1 MTENKD
7 PRPAAPLNPRLAAMP
22 ARAQAQVRLN
32 EAGQR
37 ARAAGLTLYDLGVG
51 DPKEPTPAFIRQALL
66 DNVPAVSQYPSSFGS
81 DELRR
86 TIAAYLQRVF
96 GVALDSDRE
105 IFVSAGSKEAIFHL
119 PLALLDPSS
128 ERRGVLYPDPGYPS
142 YEAGTYVAG
151 GEAMPVRLDAAN
163 GFLLEPWA
171 LPAEVVRRARI
182 LWINYPHNPTGAI
195 ADRAYLERVVRW
207 AEAHDIVLCADECYV
222 ELAGAGRATSVLE
235 ITRTNVLVFHS
246 LSKRSGMTGY
256 RSGFVA
262 GDPALVASYRKL
274 RPLSGT
280 GSPDFVQKAAVAAW
294 SDDAHVVERRQTF
307 EAKRA
312 RFRRFFDE
320 AGLPATGDGA
330 LYLWV
335 KLPEG
340 TDVGA
345 YVDRLVD
352 AGVVVA
358 PGSLFGTSSESVR
371 VALVPTLDECEAAI
385 AAWRRVL

>member
-1 MTENKD
+1 M
-7 PRPAAPLNPRLAAMP
+7 
-22 ARAQAQVRLN
+22 
-32 EAGQR
+32 
-37 ARAAGLTLYDLGVG
+37 
-51 DPKEPTPAFIRQALL
+51 
-66 DNVPAVSQYPSSFGS
+66 
-81 DELRR
+81 
-86 TIAAYLQRVF
+86 F

-171 LPAEVVRRARI
+171 LPADVVRRARI

-280 GSPDFVQKAAVAAW
+280 GSPDFIQKAAVAAW